1 MCVPWMTSYDV
12 WFLRYEVR
20 QTELFDILGHFLS
33 FYPNNNPEN
42 QNFEKMEKKPEDTI
56 LLHKCNINHDH
67 MLYCFWDTM
76 CADVIFIFHFGLFFQ
91 SFTPQQPTKSKLKKW
106 EKNRPGDIIIL
117 HMCAKH
123 YDHMMYGSSDM
134 VCNRWSD
141 RQTDRPTDK
150 VTYRGGE
157 ISHIYFCFSNI
168 WNPYC
173 QTINI
178 QSHNLRAALERY
190 WNYKQ
195 LQVQARNSMS
205 NCEIYFL
212 LVSETKHTIL
222 KIF

>member
-1 MCVPWMTSYDV
+1 MTSYDV

-123 YDHMMYGSSDM
+123 YYHMMYGSSDM
-134 VCNRWSD
+134 VCNRWTD
-141 RQTDRPTDK
+141 RQTDRQTK
-150 VTYRGGE
+150 WHIEVEKSVIFTFAFQTYGTH
-157 ISHIYFCFSNI
+157 IAKLSTFSHII
-168 WNPYC
+168 WE
-173 QTINI
+173 Q
-178 QSHNLRAALERY
+178 H
-190 WNYKQ
+190 
-195 LQVQARNSMS
+195 
-205 NCEIYFL
+205 
-212 LVSETKHTIL
+212 
-222 KIF
+222 